1 MAKNVAQKGFI
12 QIQMQTHTR
21 RRETFD
27 PSTFEIIH
35 IMDFN
40 TLILSTMSIERHL
53 FCFTLFCFFKVDFR
67 ESMHVS
73 GIHKVIKPF
82 GKDF

>member
-1 MAKNVAQKGFI
+1 
-12 QIQMQTHTR
+12 MQTHTR

-27 PSTFEIIH
+27 PSTFEIIP
-35 IMDFN
+35 IMDFD

-53 FCFTLFCFFKVDFR
+53 FFLLCFVFFKVDFR

-82 GKDF
+82 GNDF

>member
-1 MAKNVAQKGFI
+1 
-12 QIQMQTHTR
+12 MQTHTR

-35 IMDFN
+35 IMDFS
-40 TLILSTMSIERHL
+40 TLILNTMSIERHL
-53 FCFTLFCFFKVDFR
+53 FCFTLFCFFFKVDFR

-82 GKDF
+82 GNDF

>member
-1 MAKNVAQKGFI
+1 
-12 QIQMQTHTR
+12 MQTHTR

-27 PSTFEIIH
+27 PSTFEIIP
-35 IMDFN
+35 IMDFD

-53 FCFTLFCFFKVDFR
+53 FFLLDFVFFKVYFR

-82 GKDF
+82 GNDF